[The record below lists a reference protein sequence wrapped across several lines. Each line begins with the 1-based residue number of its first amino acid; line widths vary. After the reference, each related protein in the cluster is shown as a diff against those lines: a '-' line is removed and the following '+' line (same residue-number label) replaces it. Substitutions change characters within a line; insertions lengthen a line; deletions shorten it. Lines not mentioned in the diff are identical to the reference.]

1 MPCGRV
7 NHGSAFV
14 NTGGEQMKVLNRVMA
29 VCGALLLVSP
39 CSIGSPA
46 ARADG
51 ATAGSGPAPRRVGGY
66 PERDFTVAGTPVQGS
81 TKQEDAPLLAP
92 GQYTD
97 VSTVAS
103 RGKSE
108 KYYKVRRTWQGST
121 LRINVL
127 GRMSVTDQGGSAGRG
142 DWDYELTTADGGASC
157 SRYNDLALDTGNMGI
172 VVGRTMLALPL
183 DPKASQSTADVE
195 ACGKA
200 DEFLVKVGR
209 GAGIGGETQV
219 EIRVLE
225 EPPVENIDQLP
236 AGVQKVP
243 KNNSKQLSSP
253 ASGDPESVVGGSSF
267 NDAFEV
273 GSGTYVTEILPG
285 EVVVFKTRIQY
296 GQSGLFSLDGIDP
309 DPAVLQSDE
318 GAYGTYVPAVYGP
331 DLSRMNSQELMG
343 PYSFKVIG
351 NKMVTTNVPVINE
364 VPEVRYRNRWDSPR
378 MFDDQSLGFSMGGY
392 YYYALSLGDQSSLDG
407 KPVKFKFS
415 IKVSGDVSGE
425 PVSTVSPI
433 PPQDEGADR
442 ADGHG
447 RWGLLAGGSA
457 LVLLGGGGAAYSLLR
472 RR

>member
-1 MPCGRV
+1 MKFVGR
-7 NHGSAFV
+7 A
-14 NTGGEQMKVLNRVMA
+14 MA

-39 CSIGSPA
+39 CCVGPSV
-46 ARADG
+46 ARADSM
-51 ATAGSGPAPRRVGGY
+51 AVRPAPAPQRVGEY
-66 PERDFTVAGTPVQGS
+66 VERDFTVAGTPVQGA
-81 TKQEDAPLLAP
+81 TKQENAPLLAP

-103 RGKSE
+103 SGKSE
-108 KYYKVRRTWQGST
+108 KYYKVKRTWQGST
-121 LRINVL
+121 LRVNVL

-142 DWDYELTTADGGASC
+142 DWEYELTTADGGATC
-157 SRYNDLALDTGNMGI
+157 SRYNDLALDTGSMGI
-172 VVGRTMLALPL
+172 VVGRTLLALPV
-183 DPKASQSTADVE
+183 DPNASQPSADV
-195 ACGKA
+195 ATCGKA
-200 DEFLVKVGR
+200 DEFVVKVGR
-209 GAGIGGETQV
+209 GAGVGGETQV

-236 AGVQKVP
+236 SGLKKVP

-253 ASGDPESVVGGSSF
+253 ASGEPESVVGGSSF

-273 GSGTYVTEILPG
+273 GSGTYVTEISPG
-285 EVVVFKTRIQY
+285 EIVVFKTQIKY
-296 GQSGLFSLDGIDP
+296 GQSAFFSLDGIEP
-309 DPAVLQSDE
+309 DAAVLQGDE
-318 GAYGTYVPAVYGP
+318 SAYGTYIPALYAP

-351 NKMVTTNVPVINE
+351 NKMVTTNVPIINE

-392 YYYALSLGDQSSLDG
+392 YYYALSLGDQSSLEG

-415 IKVSGDVSGE
+415 IKISGDVSGE
-425 PVSTVSPI
+425 PVSTVSPT
-433 PPQDEGADR
+433 PPQVEAPGRSGA
-442 ADGHG
+442 GG
-447 RWGLLAGGSA
+447 WRWGLLASGSA

>member
-1 MPCGRV
+1 MK
-7 NHGSAFV
+7 FV
-14 NTGGEQMKVLNRVMA
+14 GRVMA

-39 CSIGSPA
+39 CCVGLPV
-46 ARADG
+46 ARADSM
-51 ATAGSGPAPRRVGGY
+51 AVGPAPQRVGEY
-66 PERDFTVAGTPVQGS
+66 VERDFTVAGTPVQGA
-81 TKQEDAPLLAP
+81 TKQDDAPLLAP

-97 VSTVAS
+97 VSTVTS
-103 RGKSE
+103 SGKSE
-108 KYYKVRRTWQGST
+108 KYYKVKRTWQGST
-121 LRINVL
+121 LRVNVL

-142 DWDYELTTADGGASC
+142 DWEYELTTVDGGATC
-157 SRYNDLALDTGNMGI
+157 SRYNDLALDTGSMGI
-172 VVGRTMLALPL
+172 VVGRTLLALPL
-183 DPKASQSTADVE
+183 DPNASQPSADVVT
-195 ACGKA
+195 CGKA

-219 EIRVLE
+219 ELRVLE

-236 AGVQKVP
+236 PGLKKVP

-253 ASGDPESVVGGSSF
+253 ASGEPESVVGGSSF

-273 GSGTYVTEILPG
+273 GAGTYVTEILPG
-285 EVVVFKTRIQY
+285 EIVVFKTQIKY
-296 GQSGLFSLDGIDP
+296 GQSAFFSLDGIDP
-309 DPAVLQSDE
+309 DAAVLQGDE
-318 GAYGTYVPAVYGP
+318 SAYGTYIPAIYAP

-351 NKMVTTNVPVINE
+351 NEMVTTNVPIINE

-392 YYYALSLGDQSSLDG
+392 YYYALSLGDQSSLGG

-425 PVSTVSPI
+425 PVSAVSLT
-433 PPQDEGADR
+433 PPQVEGPGQSGVSDW
-442 ADGHG
+442 
-447 RWGLLAGGSA
+447 RWGLLASGSA